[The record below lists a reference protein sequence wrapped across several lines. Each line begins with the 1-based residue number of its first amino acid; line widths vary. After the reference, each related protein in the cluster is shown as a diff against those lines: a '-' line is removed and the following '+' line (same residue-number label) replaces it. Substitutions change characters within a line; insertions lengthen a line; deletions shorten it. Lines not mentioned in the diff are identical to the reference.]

1 MAKCLTALLLW
12 LTFAAAAAPP
22 RVVTLAPN
30 LTELAFA
37 AGITPVGVSDYS
49 DYPAAAKSIEHVASW
64 QGINTERLL
73 GLKPDMVIAW
83 RGGTSPR
90 QIEQLQSLGVKVL
103 WLAPDSVAQLV
114 ATLRQLADFSPH
126 PQQAEQAA
134 ATLQQQFD
142 DLQQRYSQSPRRRV
156 FLQFGM
162 KPLFTAADNTLQ
174 NEVLRLCGGENIFSD
189 SRVPWPQ
196 VSREQVLVRQPQAIV
211 MPGDAARAVTVAQF
225 WQPQLKVPVYAVND
239 DEFSR
244 AGPRIILAAQQLCAQ
259 LQPGVK

>member
-1 MAKCLTALLLW
+1 MAKGLIALLLW
-12 LTFAAAAAPP
+12 LTFSAAAAPQ

-49 DYPAAAKSIEHVASW
+49 DYPALAKSIVHVANW
-64 QGINTERLL
+64 QGINTEKLL
-73 GLKPDMVIAW
+73 SLKPDLVIAW

-103 WLAPDSVAQLV
+103 WLAPDSIEQLI
-114 ATLRQLADFSPH
+114 ATLRQLAEYSPQ
-126 PQQAEQAA
+126 PQQAQLAA

-142 DLQQRYSQSPRRRV
+142 HLQQRYRQPQRKRV

-174 NEVLRLCGGENIFSD
+174 NEVLGLCGGENIFSD

-211 MPGDAARAVTVAQF
+211 MPGDAARAVTVEQF
-225 WQPQLKVPVYAVND
+225 WQPQLKVPVYTVND
-239 DEFSR
+239 DWFSR
-244 AGPRIILAAQQLCAQ
+244 AGPRIILAARQLCAQ
-259 LQPGVK
+259 LQPDRK

>member
-1 MAKCLTALLLW
+1 MAKCLSALLLW

-37 AGITPVGVSDYS
+37 AGITPIGVSDYS
-49 DYPAAAKSIEHVASW
+49 DYPAAAKNIVHVANW

-73 GLKPDMVIAW
+73 SLKPDLVLAW

-90 QIEQLQSLGVKVL
+90 QLEQIQSLGVKVL
-103 WLAPDSVAQLV
+103 WLAPGSIEQLI
-114 ATLRQLADFSPH
+114 ASLHQLAEYSPQ
-126 PQQAEQAA
+126 PKKAEQAA
-134 ATLQQQFD
+134 ATLHQQFN
-142 DLQQRYSQSPRRRV
+142 DLQQRYRQPQRKRV
-156 FLQFGM
+156 FLQFGI

-196 VSREQVLVRQPQAIV
+196 VSREQVLVHQPQAIV
-211 MPGDAARAVTVAQF
+211 IPGDAARAVTVTQF
-225 WQPQLKVPVYAVND
+225 WQPQLNVPVYTVND
-239 DEFSR
+239 DWFSR

-259 LQPGVK
+259 LQPDRK

>member
-1 MAKCLTALLLW
+1 MAKCLAALLLW
-12 LTFAAAAAPP
+12 ITFTAVAAPP

-73 GLKPDMVIAW
+73 SLKPDLVLAW

-90 QIEQLQSLGVKVL
+90 QIEQLQSLGIKVL
-103 WLAPDSVAQLV
+103 WLAPDSIERLIASV
-114 ATLRQLADFSPH
+114 RQLADVSPN

-134 ATLQQQFD
+134 AALQQQFS
-142 DLQQRYSQSPRRRV
+142 DLQQRYRQPQRKRV

-162 KPLFTAADNTLQ
+162 KPLFTAANNTLQ
-174 NEVLRLCGGENIFSD
+174 NEVIGLCGGENIFSD

-211 MPGDAARAVTVAQF
+211 IPGDAARITTVTQF
-225 WQPQLKVPVYAVND
+225 WQPQLQVPVYAVND
-239 DEFSR
+239 NWFSR

-259 LQPGVK
+259 LQPDRK